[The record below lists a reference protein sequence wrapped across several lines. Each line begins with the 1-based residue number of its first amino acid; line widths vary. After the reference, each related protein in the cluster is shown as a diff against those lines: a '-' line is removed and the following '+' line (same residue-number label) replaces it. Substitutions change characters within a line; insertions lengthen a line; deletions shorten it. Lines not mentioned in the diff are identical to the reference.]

1 MDELAYVAMT
11 GAKQIMLAQAVNSH
25 NLANA
30 STVGFRAN
38 LTSFESIPVDGPGYD
53 TRVNAQVQPGGWS
66 NAQGALVSTG
76 NLLDVAVDGNGWIAV
91 QAPDGSEA
99 YTKAGDLRVNSVGI
113 LTNGAGH
120 PVLGEGG
127 PVAVP
132 PNTKMTIG
140 GDGTVSIIA
149 LGQGP
154 ETAASLDR
162 IKLVN
167 PQTADLVKG
176 DDGLMRLADGSTAA
190 ADANVKL
197 TSGAL
202 IASNVNPVDA
212 MVNMIE
218 LARQFELQVRLIDT
232 ADQNAQAA
240 ASIMRMS

>member
-38 LTSFESIPVDGPGYD
+38 LTAFESVPVDGPGYD

-66 NAQGALVSTG
+66 NATGALVSTG
-76 NLLDVAVDGNGWIAV
+76 NPLDVAVNGGWLAV
-91 QAPDGSEA
+91 QAPDGTEA
-99 YTKAGDLRVNSVGI
+99 YTKAGDLRVNAVGV
-113 LTNGAGH
+113 LTTGAGH
-120 PVLGEGG
+120 PVMGEGG

-132 PNTKMTIG
+132 PHIKLTIG

-154 ETAASLDR
+154 ETSASLDR

-167 PQTADLVKG
+167 PAAQEMVKG
-176 DDGLMRLADGSTAA
+176 PDGLMHMADGSTAP
-190 ADANVKL
+190 ADADVKL
-197 TSGAL
+197 TSGSL
-202 IASNVNPVDA
+202 VGSNVNAVDA
-212 MVNMIE
+212 MVTMIE
-218 LARQFELQVRLIDT
+218 LARQFEMQVRLIDT

-240 ASIMRMS
+240 ASIMRLS

>member
-38 LTSFESIPVDGPGYD
+38 LTDFESIPVQGPGYD

-66 NAQGALVSTG
+66 NAKGALVSTG

-99 YTKAGDLRVNSVGI
+99 YTKAGDLRVNSVGM

-120 PVLGEGG
+120 PILGEGG

-132 PNTKMTIG
+132 PNTKLTIG

-167 PQTADLVKG
+167 PDTADLVKG
-176 DDGLMRLADGSTAA
+176 DDGLMRLADGSTAP

-197 TSGAL
+197 TTGAL

-240 ASIMRMS
+240 ASIMRLS